1 MNQNEFHRQDGMQP
15 KQFPVNC
22 SPYISSGENVRGIM
36 LDVIIAL
43 LPALGVSTYFFGM
56 RVLLVAAVS
65 IASCVI
71 LELLYCLLLKKT
83 VSIGDLSA
91 AVTGLLLA
99 MCLPAAVPYWII
111 VIGAFIAIIA
121 VKQLLGG
128 LGKNPLNPALAGY
141 VSLFCFPE
149 LISRFTAA
157 GTDFWLPLGS
167 TAGLSISATPMESL
181 HQGLLPT
188 ESLREMLVGAHSGAI
203 GEVPSAMLIL
213 GGLYLLLRKVISLRI
228 PLFYLGSVALLTYFL
243 PLGGHDPL
251 QWMLYQL
258 LGGGLLLGA
267 IFMATDYTTSPLTPW
282 GQILYAVC
290 CGALTVFL
298 RYNGAHTDGVCF
310 AILIM
315 NLCVRLFD
323 RIGRPRR
330 FGVSFL
336 PWRKK

>member
-1 MNQNEFHRQDGMQP
+1 M
-15 KQFPVNC
+15 QFPIAC
-22 SPYISSGENVRGIM
+22 APHISSGEGVRGIM

-43 LPALGVSTYFFGM
+43 LPALGVSTYFFGL

-65 IASCVI
+65 MASCVI
-71 LELLYCLLLKKT
+71 FELLYCLLLKKP

-99 MCLPAAVPYWII
+99 MCLGAAVPYWVI
-111 VIGAFIAIIA
+111 VIGALIAIVV
-121 VKQLLGG
+121 VKQLFGG

-149 LISRFTAA
+149 LIGRFTAA

-167 TAGLSISATPMESL
+167 AAGVSLAATPMESL

-188 ESLREMLVGAHSGAI
+188 ESLREMLLGAHSGAI

-213 GGLYLLLRKVISLRI
+213 GGLYLLMRKVISLRI
-228 PLFYLGSVALLTYFL
+228 PLFYLGSVALLTYLF
-243 PLGGHDPL
+243 PLGGNEPL

-258 LGGGLLLGA
+258 LGGSLLLGA
-267 IFMATDYTTSPLTPW
+267 IFMATDYTTSPITPR
-282 GQILYAVC
+282 GQILYAIC

-310 AILIM
+310 AILLM

-323 RIGRPRR
+323 KVGTPRR
-330 FGVSFL
+330 FGVSLL
-336 PWRKK
+336 PFRKK